1 MKKIRCPTHPQA
13 VDFELEATK
22 SNANTRS
29 PETAKLAI
37 IRERGSISP
46 IGLAGAHTYRV
57 DVGGEEQRAQAC
69 KQHIQSVI
77 GAEHTPHSFVI
88 ENRGARYIPDRK
100 TH

>member
-37 IRERGSISP
+37 IRERGSMSP
-46 IGLAGAHTYRV
+46 SGLAGAHTYRV
-57 DVGGEEQRAQAC
+57 DVGGEEQRAQ
-69 KQHIQSVI
+69 S
-77 GAEHTPHSFVI
+77 
-88 ENRGARYIPDRK
+88 
-100 TH
+100 